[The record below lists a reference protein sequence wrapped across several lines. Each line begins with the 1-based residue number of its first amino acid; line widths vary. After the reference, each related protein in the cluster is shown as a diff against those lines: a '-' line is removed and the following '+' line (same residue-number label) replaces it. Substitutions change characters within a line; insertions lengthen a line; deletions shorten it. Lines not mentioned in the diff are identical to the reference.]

1 MLSRFFVVSVLVVS
15 GLAHAQS
22 SVDPKFERL
31 LPNEEAL
38 RQEIIAGILHLQ
50 KAQAVESGKP
60 ALRGT
65 HSKGVCAKAQFEI
78 LEGSKV
84 GIFAY
89 PGQYPATVRFANAAG
104 NIQDDQADDV
114 RSMSIAVEMPKSIS
128 NENGRI
134 DFSTNDATTF
144 PINDADVFAAL
155 MTLARKG
162 KFAGAW
168 EIGFKRVLAAKRAVE
183 LGADQQRPLYAAY
196 QNMRYWSSVPFKYGP
211 DQAIKYSFKPC
222 QSGNLSKPLTA
233 DPNTLSLELARHLSS
248 DETMACFDF
257 QVQVLDE
264 EKMTNHWGKK
274 FSRQDWIENA
284 TWEWN
289 EQQAPFVTIA
299 RLTLLP
305 NSLLPAAECEAV
317 RMNVNVNTTADH
329 IGLGSI
335 NRGRTGAEKASSVNR

>member
-1 MLSRFFVVSVLVVS
+1 MLCRFLVVASLLIS

-22 SVDPKFERL
+22 SFDPKFERL

-38 RQEIIAGILHLQ
+38 RKEIIAGILYLQ
-50 KAQAVESGKP
+50 KKLAQESGQP
-60 ALRGT
+60 PLRGT

-78 LEGSKV
+78 LEGSKT

-89 PGQYPATVRFANAAG
+89 PGQYPATVRFANAAS
-104 NIQDDQADDV
+104 NIQADQDNDV
-114 RSMSIAVEMPKSIS
+114 RSLSVAVDLPKSIS
-128 NENGRI
+128 NEKGRV

-155 MTLARKG
+155 MTVARKG
-162 KFAGAW
+162 LLEGGW
-168 EIGFKRVLAAKRAVE
+168 EIGLKRGLAVKRAID
-183 LGADQQRPLYAAY
+183 LGAVQQRPLYAPY

-222 QSGNLSKPLTA
+222 QGSNSSQPLTE
-233 DPNTLSLELARHLSS
+233 DPNTLSLELARHLTS

-264 EKMTNHWGKK
+264 EKMTNRWNKK

-289 EQQAPFVTIA
+289 EQQAPFVTVA

-305 NSLLPAAECEAV
+305 NSLLPDSECEAV
-317 RMNVNVNTTADH
+317 RMNVNVNTTPDH